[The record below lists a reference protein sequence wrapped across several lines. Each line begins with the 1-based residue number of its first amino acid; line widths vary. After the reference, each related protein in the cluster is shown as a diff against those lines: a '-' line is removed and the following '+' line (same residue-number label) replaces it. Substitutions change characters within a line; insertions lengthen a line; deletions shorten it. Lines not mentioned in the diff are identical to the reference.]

1 MAAVPEL
8 NLAEIQR
15 VAERIA
21 EGIERTPCVHSR
33 TLSQIT
39 GAEVYLK
46 LENLQFTASFKD
58 RGALAALL
66 NLDEEQRTRGVI
78 AMSAGNHAQAVA
90 YHAQRLGV
98 KAVIVMPEFTPT
110 TKVEHTR
117 AFGAEVILHGDT
129 FDDARTH
136 AEQIRVE
143 RGLHLLHP
151 YDDPMVILGQ
161 GTIGLE
167 VFADQPDI
175 EVMIVPIGGG
185 GLISGCALA
194 ASGLAP
200 GVRVYG
206 VETQR
211 FPSMRC
217 ALAGESES
225 YGEATIADGIA
236 VKTPGRLTL
245 PIIKSLISDILLVDE
260 PELEQA
266 VLLLLDVEK
275 TVAEGAGAAGLAAL
289 LQNRALFEGKKVCLI
304 VSGGNIDLS
313 VLSSVIQRGLV
324 RDGRLVRV
332 GVKMRDIPGSLARV
346 TRTLADT
353 RASVVQVSHQ
363 RTFTHLPLQE
373 VEAQFVLQTRGA
385 EHVQEIVAQLVE
397 VGFGVRVLDE

>member
-1 MAAVPEL
+1 LAAVPEL

-175 EVMIVPIGGG
+175 EAMIVPIGGG

-217 ALAGESES
+217 ALAGESER